1 MLPVLNLWKQ
11 IKKIGEFLYKLQSI
25 ILFIIMLG
33 ITILVTVQVILRYCL
48 HHPLM
53 GIEELLL
60 FPTIWLF
67 FLGSA
72 NASWERS
79 QIRARIFDVFL
90 KSVKL
95 KSFLNIVMA
104 FISFGLSCWITYWSY
119 FYFLY
124 SIKVKKM
131 SATLFIPLVYAECA
145 IFFGFLIMTRY
156 VFIEL
161 IDYIINFSQ
170 EFGGYRKL

>member
-95 KSFLNIVMA
+95 KSFFNIIMA
-104 FISFGLSCWITYWSY
+104 SISFGLSCWITYWSY

-145 IFFGFLIMTRY
+145 IFFGFLIMTIY

>member
-90 KSVKL
+90 KSPKVKSL
-95 KSFLNIVMA
+95 LTVIMA
-104 FISFGLSCWITYWSY
+104 FISFGISCWITYWSY

-124 SIKVKKM
+124 SVRVKKM

-145 IFFGFLIMTRY
+145 IFFGFLIMTVY
-156 VFIEL
+156 VLIEL

-170 EFGGYRKL
+170 EFGHNKKI

>member
-145 IFFGFLIMTRY
+145 IFFGFLIMTIY

>member
-95 KSFLNIVMA
+95 KSFLNIIMA

-145 IFFGFLIMTRY
+145 IFFGFLIMTIY